1 MCWSRCPR
9 GLSGWP
15 SALGGAVE
23 RGGPARG
30 PARAATGRR
39 AVALLPQTRLDRGP
53 RTPDEQAG
61 GVGVSGCRGAGG
73 TRAQERGRAP
83 GRASRSSTPAPV
95 RDVGR
100 WAIDAAAVTDE
111 AGGAPGADGADGADR
126 PKPVRSPSEARPHVA
141 SGDIRLRGDE
151 ARWLA
156 ARPGSP
162 VAVKAAL
169 RHVPNRAARTLLP
182 NARILSHYVTGK
194 FFSGR
199 FVMLLFTIL
208 NSYSSTFKCY
218 WARFRC
224 CAGCA
229 GRETR

>member
-1 MCWSRCPR
+1 MLEPVSQGPERVALRPGRR
-9 GLSGWP
+9 G
-15 SALGGAVE
+15 GG
-23 RGGPARG
+23 GGPARG

-61 GVGVSGCRGAGG
+61 GVGVSGCRGVG
-73 TRAQERGRAP
+73 GRAGLARRSGA
-83 GRASRSSTPAPV
+83 GRREGPRARPHPHLCATSDDRPSTPPQLRMKRAGRPERTERTEWTV
-95 RDVGR
+95 R
-100 WAIDAAAVTDE
+100 T
-111 AGGAPGADGADGADR
+111 
-126 PKPVRSPSEARPHVA
+126 PSEARPHVA

-182 NARILSHYVTGK
+182 NAHILSHYVTGK

-208 NSYSSTFKCY
+208 NSYSSTFKSC